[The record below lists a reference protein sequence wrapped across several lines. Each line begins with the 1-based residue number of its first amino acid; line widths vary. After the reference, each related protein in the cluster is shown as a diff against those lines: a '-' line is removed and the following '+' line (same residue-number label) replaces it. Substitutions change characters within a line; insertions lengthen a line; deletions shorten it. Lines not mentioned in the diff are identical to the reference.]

1 VPREFLR
8 ASVGRCLVVW
18 LLVPVPLSFAVAGDP
33 PASPVPTVLDP
44 LETPK
49 PEAPE
54 APLGRELEE
63 SDAVLRRRGRGEVES
78 LGITGLTWATIDP
91 IRLVIRLRATAE
103 GTRLRRLPAD
113 SWPDLTHSLTL
124 EGAVAAARPVPYV
137 DLTVARRA
145 AAGTILVLSDASG
158 HVAFRVTGSAATATE
173 RGTLVELVGRVR
185 R

>member
-1 VPREFLR
+1 LLR
-8 ASVGRCLVVW
+8 APVACSLVVW
-18 LLVPVPLSFAVAGDP
+18 LLVSVPLPIALAEDP
-33 PASPVPTVLDP
+33 PAPPLPTVLDP
-44 LETPK
+44 LETPQR
-49 PEAPE
+49 ESSE

-63 SDAVLRRRGRGEVES
+63 SDAVLRRWGRGKVES

-137 DLTVARRA
+137 DLPVARRA
-145 AAGTILVLSDASG
+145 AAGTVLVLSDASG
-158 HVAFRVTGSAATATE
+158 HMAFRVTGSAATATE